1 MDQFFSNIKQWDS
14 VLMFWETKPYTVQCR
29 DDRYI
34 ICTRPY
40 KSSVMYT
47 IIDLGTG
54 MVSTDN
60 SWNTTYQ
67 TIEDCMNNLW
77 LLQEWEIELSRRNSI
92 SIEEASIIL
101 P

>member
-1 MDQFFSNIKQWDS
+1 
-14 VLMFWETKPYTVQCR
+14 MFWEKKPYKVQCR

-40 KSSVMYT
+40 KNSVMYT
-47 IIDLGTG
+47 IIDLATD

-60 SWNTTYQ
+60 AWHTNYHTLEGCTS
-67 TIEDCMNNLW
+67 NLK

-92 SIEEASIIL
+92 SIEEAKIIL